1 MLKTGH
7 MFIRSLL
14 ILLVVGLGINI
25 ASAQQS
31 ARVISGLIVC
41 EEEQRPLEGV
51 SVIAKGS
58 TLLTGSQPDG
68 VFYLPVSASDSV
80 LLVQLEGFEPKEI
93 KLGTVNEYKITLRRK
108 RNIERTFQGEWRGEF
123 LLQDLKLPFRFAVE
137 KQGAVSKAYFING
150 EERFESGPVE
160 LRGDSLYITSLLFD
174 TELAFKLDGETI
186 QGSFR
191 RQDGSGRAI
200 PVHAERG
207 VSNRFLATS
216 TPIYNISGK
225 YDVIFTQADGSTT
238 KSVGL
243 FTQKGHSLQ
252 AVFLKTTGDSRFLEG
267 VVNGDQLQLSSFIG
281 SSPSYYEAEISK
293 DGNIEGKVRGLGGSS
308 QSFIAV
314 KNDQASLPDPYAL
327 TYLKPGFSQFNFAL
341 PNLAGKTISLK
352 DPAYAG
358 KVVVITLTGSWCP
371 NCMDEASFLSPWYK
385 KNRERGVEVI
395 AIHFERN
402 TNPDFLKK
410 SLGRFQERFDVT
422 YEQLIG
428 GIADKKS
435 VAETFPALN
444 SFLAFP
450 TTLFIDKKGNVA
462 KIYTGYSGP
471 ATGEY
476 HEQFIKEF
484 NAEIDK
490 LLAQ

>member
-1 MLKTGH
+1 MGKTGH
-7 MFIRSLL
+7 MLIRSVF
-14 ILLVVGLGINI
+14 ILLVLGLGVST

-31 ARVISGLIVC
+31 KRVISGLIVC

-51 SVIAKGS
+51 SVNAKGS
-58 TLLTGSQPDG
+58 SLLTGSQSDG
-68 VFYLPVSASDSV
+68 VFYLPVNPADSV
-80 LLVQLEGFEPKEI
+80 LVVALEGFEPKEI
-93 KLGTVNEYKITLRRK
+93 KLGTINEYKITLRRK
-108 RNIERTFQGEWRGEF
+108 RIIERSFQGEWRGEF
-123 LLQDLKLPFRFAVE
+123 VLQDLKLPFRFTIE
-137 KQGAVSKAYFING
+137 RQGPGNKAYFING
-150 EERFESGPVE
+150 DERFEAGPVE
-160 LRGDSLYITSLLFD
+160 VRGDSLYLTSLLFD
-174 TELAFKLDGETI
+174 TELAFKLDADNI
-186 QGSFR
+186 YGSFR
-191 RQDGSGRAI
+191 KQDGSGRAFPI
-200 PVHAERG
+200 QAERG
-207 VSNRFLATS
+207 TTTRFPATS
-216 TPIYNISGK
+216 KPLYNISGT
-225 YDVIFTQADGSTT
+225 YDVIFKQADGSTV

-243 FTQKGHSLQ
+243 FTQKENTLQ

-267 VVNGDQLQLSSFIG
+267 AVNGDQLQLSSFIG

-327 TYLKPGFSQFNFAL
+327 TFLKPGFTQFNFAL

-385 KNRERGVEVI
+385 NNRARGVEAI
-395 AIHFERN
+395 AIHFERS
-402 TNPDFLKK
+402 TDPLFLEKART
-410 SLGRFQERFDVT
+410 RFKDRFNVS
-422 YEQLIG
+422 YEQVIG
-428 GIADKKS
+428 GIADKKV
-435 VAETFPALN
+435 VADAFPALN
-444 SFLAFP
+444 NFLAFP

-471 ATGEY
+471 ATGKY